1 MIYHIVVFLVR
12 IAYAVWYN
20 VKVEGRENIPKK
32 GSYIFASNHRSYA
45 DPVLVVIC
53 GRGRFAFMAKSE
65 LFQNKLFAGLIRVLG
80 AFPVERGKG
89 DTEAIDRA
97 INTVKNGTHLL
108 IFPEGTRS
116 MTGKVGKGK
125 TGVALIA
132 ARAGADVI
140 PVGINF
146 EGKLHFRSKIVVR
159 YGKPIP
165 AARLALEE
173 NLSDRELL
181 RTLKR
186 NVVPPIMDGIRALV
200 DEPAALP
207 MNETPAEEAAVKEEC

>member
-1 MIYHIVVFLVR
+1 MYYLVVFLVR
-12 IAYAVWYN
+12 VAFAIWYN
-20 VKVEGRENIPKK
+20 IRVEGRQNIPKK
-32 GSYIFASNHRSYA
+32 GAYIFASNHRSYA

-53 GRGRFAFMAKSE
+53 GRGKFSFMAKSE
-65 LFQNKLFAGLIRVLG
+65 LFENKAFGWLIRMLG

-89 DTEAIDRA
+89 DTAAIDRA
-97 INTVKNGTHLL
+97 ISRVKQGSHLL

-116 MTGKVGKGK
+116 TTGKVGKGK

-132 ARAGADVI
+132 AKAGADVI

-159 YGKPIP
+159 YGEPIP
-165 AARLALEE
+165 ASKLALAED
-173 NLSDRELL
+173 LSDRDLL

-186 NVVPPIMDGIRALV
+186 NVVPPIMEGITALV
-200 DEPAALP
+200 DEPAAIP
-207 MNETPAEEAAVKEEC
+207 MQEEETKEKELT

>member
-1 MIYHIVVFLVR
+1 MLYHLVVFLVR
-12 IAYAVWYN
+12 VAFAVWYN
-20 VKVEGRENIPKK
+20 IRVEGRENIPKK
-32 GSYIFASNHRSYA
+32 GAYIFASNHRSYA

-53 GRGRFAFMAKSE
+53 GRGRFSFMAKSE
-65 LFQNKLFAGLIRVLG
+65 LFENKAFGWLIRTLG

-97 INTVKNGTHLL
+97 ISRVQEGQHLL

-116 MTGKVGKGK
+116 KDGRVGRGK

-132 ARAGADVI
+132 AKAGADVI
-140 PVGINF
+140 PVGLNF
-146 EGKLHFRSKIVVR
+146 EGKLHFRSRIVVR

-165 AARLALEE
+165 AAQLALADD
-173 NLSDRELL
+173 LSDRELL

-186 NVVPPIMDGIRALV
+186 SVVPPIMDGIKALV
-200 DEPAALP
+200 DEP
-207 MNETPAEEAAVKEEC
+207 ETPPMQEKTEETMEKELN

>member
-1 MIYHIVVFLVR
+1 MLYHIVVFLVR

-32 GSYIFASNHRSYA
+32 GSFIFASNHRSYA

-53 GRGRFAFMAKSE
+53 GRGRFSFMAKSE
-65 LFQNKLFAGLIRVLG
+65 LFENKAFGWLIRMLG

-89 DTEAIDRA
+89 DTAAIDRA
-97 INTVKNGTHLL
+97 IDTVKNGTHLL

-116 MTGKVGKGK
+116 MTGKVGRGK

-132 ARAGADVI
+132 AKAGADVI

-146 EGKLHFRSKIVVR
+146 EGKLHFRSKIIVR
-159 YGKPIP
+159 YGEPIP
-165 AARLALEE
+165 ASKLALAED
-173 NLSDRELL
+173 LSERDML

-200 DEPAALP
+200 DEPEEAVVQP
-207 MNETPAEEAAVKEEC
+207 ENAEESKEKELT